1 MSEVRG
7 CAGKAKTKEM
17 GEKAKENESKNTQI
31 KKMLLSMPSRAAVA
45 AAIPRIEDDED
56 LGEILAAIE
65 AKKKLSKG
73 RGAEISKEVNIDD
86 RNPFLKKA
94 VEQGKNEDEEDR
106 GEILTNAGAK
116 KKVATGWTPSP
127 GFPFSFNLPLLG
139 W

>member
-1 MSEVRG
+1 
-7 CAGKAKTKEM
+7 M
-17 GEKAKENESKNTQI
+17 GEKAKENESKNTE
-31 KKMLLSMPSRAAVA
+31 KKMLLSMPSRAAA
-45 AAIPRIEDDED
+45 APKDDED

-139 W
+139 WRSNNKKPKKWQCLAKYAKMV